1 MPKLLVDHA
10 PAMKGDQR
18 RGDQHQHTGGSLHQ
32 QACGSLSDLSTAST
46 DTVSERAVP
55 QALHRQPAAWRYCAA
70 MSSAGLYAALAI
82 AMNFINKACLS
93 AFSLANSVLL
103 LQMLAAI
110 AIVPPLRAAG
120 IVQFPALSA
129 KKARHLAPVT
139 ILYTA
144 NVCFALLGLQNL
156 NIPM

>member
-1 MPKLLVDHA
+1 MALPKLLVDHA
-10 PAMKGDQR
+10 PVMKADQR
-18 RGDQHQHTGGSLHQ
+18 RADQPEHTGGSLHQ
-32 QACGSLSDLSTAST
+32 QACGSLSDLSSAST
-46 DTVSERAVP
+46 DSERAVP
-55 QALHRQPAAWRYCAA
+55 QAPRKQPAAWRYCAA

-103 LQMLAAI
+103 LQMLAAV

-120 IVQFPALSA
+120 VVQFPPLSA

>member
-1 MPKLLVDHA
+1 VPRLLMVNHVAAD
-10 PAMKGDQR
+10 KGSQR
-18 RGDQHQHTGGSLHQ
+18 RGDQREQTGSSPPR
-32 QACGSLSDLSTAST
+32 QACGSLSDLSSASS
-46 DTVSERAVP
+46 DSELAAP
-55 QALHRQPAAWRYCAA
+55 QALRKTAAAWRVCAA

-93 AFSLANSVLL
+93 LFSLANSVLL
-103 LQMLAAI
+103 LQMLAAV

-120 IVQFPALSA
+120 LVHFPALSA
-129 KKARHLAPVT
+129 RKARQLAPVT